1 MCFGKREDRAGW
13 MDGSAANLGNR
24 QMATPTNPS
33 LSSVGLSSW
42 LVCLH
47 ILTCTGISFLLI

>member
-1 MCFGKREDRAGW
+1 MCFGKREDGAGW